1 MGHVAAMDLLGLD
14 NILSFAKRLSFIFHR
29 YRLLSTENE
38 YIIPS
43 VVEEHVSLLSSII
56 GTLNEVLGL
65 LKREDAGK
73 TQNQV
78 FSDDGLQFVNLLV
91 GECAK
96 VLDKIAPTVR
106 KAAQKEERKKK
117 RKIAKPPKA
126 EIIAPV
132 VPTQLKLDEEKFL
145 KDLETAVWY
154 RVENDTY
161 TYLEQ
166 FKKIQLHLLLVY
178 QVVTVGSLLGD
189 LSSGKVDIEKI
200 VLYHERINRTF
211 DLVCSYLPS
220 RRRYFRSRSSSAY
233 TLSGSNSDIEVG
245 SAISRRRRSPRPNF
259 STYSLP
265 PPSPFPPF
273 RPVEIW
279 IPQPAPRVM
288 NNASPPPPSVMASMP
303 TAPIPN
309 STSSPR
315 VIGLTTPNTK
325 PPSYESHRGPVTLPL
340 KQVPS
345 TNSPTSEQIIS
356 DKRGQNSKEYSV
368 TETEK
373 EQVLKKHAEPRAS
386 EGQLFNSPHSRLSFK
401 IKSLLRSKDSLAAEM
416 KKVLESTSSVLA
428 AFLIQGSDI
437 RPIPHSAF
445 HSLETTHMRTI
456 LSQLNDNSWLETFS
470 KLTRFEHN
478 TLDIA
483 LCPYWKTELRREVV
497 VLKVLQENKINAW
510 MRLIAEK
517 SDTPL
522 LPQHSNG
529 RVILAIVREHLDD
542 GKRMSPVPRGTVG
555 TFVQRFPSPPTP
567 PEFLQSGPPPPRV
580 LSGPPPPPPR
590 SMIYPYPSPSMQL
603 AIHSPPMT
611 ADPNNITGSR
621 CIVPDSLG
629 APARGMC
636 HTTQE
641 HCLPPFN
648 PARGLNGPL
657 PPHPPPAPKPHSN
670 SSELH
675 LCSDAEA
682 LVALTTYAE
691 YTIRQAEPIEP
702 SQPRT
707 WFKIIITHEYNTLPD
722 IVARVDSFNKRGGSV
737 INSQVRLTDQHAI
750 HMNKI
755 LEDLQ
760 MKERDH
766 RFEWCWVELS
776 LHSSM
781 GEVDLVARG
790 HAPQTATMMHLI
802 ARRSLKREYK
812 PYAVYSLLVR
822 GPRPGFNNG
831 LPPRPGPP
839 VEMPLPMPGPP
850 PPPPLPQPVAA
861 APVYIDRF
869 RPRPRGNGRNRGM
882 GMSDPDDSGSSGSDS
897 DTTYDS
903 RVGRVR
909 RTGRNNRHM
918 GRRYSDSEIS
928 DDSDDEEEDVI
939 KIPIVLKRGDDVV
952 KKLLDLWTP
961 NTGNVEKSTG
971 KVSERS

>member
-1 MGHVAAMDLLGLD
+1 
-14 NILSFAKRLSFIFHR
+14 
-29 YRLLSTENE
+29 
-38 YIIPS
+38 
-43 VVEEHVSLLSSII
+43 
-56 GTLNEVLGL
+56 
-65 LKREDAGK
+65 
-73 TQNQV
+73 
-78 FSDDGLQFVNLLV
+78 
-91 GECAK
+91 
-96 VLDKIAPTVR
+96 
-106 KAAQKEERKKK
+106 
-117 RKIAKPPKA
+117 
-126 EIIAPV
+126 
-132 VPTQLKLDEEKFL
+132 
-145 KDLETAVWY
+145 
-154 RVENDTY
+154 
-161 TYLEQ
+161 
-166 FKKIQLHLLLVY
+166 
-178 QVVTVGSLLGD
+178 
-189 LSSGKVDIEKI
+189 
-200 VLYHERINRTF
+200 
-211 DLVCSYLPS
+211 
-220 RRRYFRSRSSSAY
+220 
-233 TLSGSNSDIEVG
+233 
-245 SAISRRRRSPRPNF
+245 
-259 STYSLP
+259 
-265 PPSPFPPF
+265 
-273 RPVEIW
+273 
-279 IPQPAPRVM
+279 
-288 NNASPPPPSVMASMP
+288 
-303 TAPIPN
+303 
-309 STSSPR
+309 
-315 VIGLTTPNTK
+315 
-325 PPSYESHRGPVTLPL
+325 
-340 KQVPS
+340 
-345 TNSPTSEQIIS
+345 
-356 DKRGQNSKEYSV
+356 
-368 TETEK
+368 
-373 EQVLKKHAEPRAS
+373 
-386 EGQLFNSPHSRLSFK
+386 
-401 IKSLLRSKDSLAAEM
+401 
-416 KKVLESTSSVLA
+416 
-428 AFLIQGSDI
+428 
-437 RPIPHSAF
+437 
-445 HSLETTHMRTI
+445 
-456 LSQLNDNSWLETFS
+456 
-470 KLTRFEHN
+470 
-478 TLDIA
+478 
-483 LCPYWKTELRREVV
+483 
-497 VLKVLQENKINAW
+497 
-510 MRLIAEK
+510 
-517 SDTPL
+517 
-522 LPQHSNG
+522 
-529 RVILAIVREHLDD
+529 
-542 GKRMSPVPRGTVG
+542 
-555 TFVQRFPSPPTP
+555 
-567 PEFLQSGPPPPRV
+567 
-580 LSGPPPPPPR
+580 
-590 SMIYPYPSPSMQL
+590 
-603 AIHSPPMT
+603 
-611 ADPNNITGSR
+611 
-621 CIVPDSLG
+621 
-629 APARGMC
+629 MC
-636 HTTQE
+636 HATQE

-648 PARGLNGPL
+648 QARGLNGPL

-682 LVALTTYAE
+682 LIALTTYAE

-776 LHSSM
+776 LHNSM

-928 DDSDDEEEDVI
+928 DDSDDEEDVI